1 MTDKV
6 FLGIDYGDRRIG
18 LAKSDP
24 TGLIA
29 SAYKTI
35 SFTSIKKAV
44 EEIVADITSFGAV
57 GVVVGYPVSPA
68 GGKIGERCRMVDNFI
83 ERLEK
88 KYTGPIYR
96 IDERYSSK
104 EAEEI
109 IHMHRKQAGRKKG
122 RIDKIAAA
130 IILQRFLDE
139 YDQLKK
145 S

>member
-1 MTDKV
+1 MAEKI
-6 FLGIDYGDRRIG
+6 FIGIDYGERRIG

-35 SFTSIKKAV
+35 VVKSIKRAV
-44 EEIVADITSFGAV
+44 EEIVEDINQFGAV
-57 GVVVGYPVSPA
+57 GVVVGYPLSPS
-68 GGKIGERCRMVDNFI
+68 GGSAGERCVMVDEFI
-83 ERLEK
+83 ARLEK

-96 IDERYSSK
+96 FDERFSSA
-104 EAEEI
+104 EAEDI
-109 IHMHRKQAGRKKG
+109 IHQHNKKIGR
-122 RIDKIAAA
+122 DKERVDRMAAA

-139 YDQLKK
+139 QP

>member
-6 FLGIDYGDRRIG
+6 FIGIDYGERRIG
-18 LAKSDP
+18 LARSDP

-35 SFTSIKKAV
+35 SFASIKKAI
-44 EEIVADITSFGAV
+44 EEIVNDIAECRAV

-68 GGKIGERCRMVDNFI
+68 GGKMGERCKMVDAFI
-83 ERLEK
+83 ARLEK
-88 KYTGPIYR
+88 KYAGPIYR

-109 IHMHRKQAGRKKG
+109 IHMHGKRTGRKKG

-139 YDQLKK
+139 YDQLKNI
-145 S
+145 